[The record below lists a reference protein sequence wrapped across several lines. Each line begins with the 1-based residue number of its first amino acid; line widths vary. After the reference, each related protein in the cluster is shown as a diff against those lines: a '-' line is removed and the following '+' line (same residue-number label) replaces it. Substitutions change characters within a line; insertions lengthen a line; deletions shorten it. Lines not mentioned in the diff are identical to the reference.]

1 MLSGAC
7 FSMFFH
13 AKGIDLG
20 LQQACSCGSIAC
32 ARAGWAMSPVARKH
46 CFSPSRP
53 SPAHPR
59 VAVFFLAAYRFFPVL
74 AVFMACLR
82 DEKCEKKRTLLR
94 FATMRCPTCPAL
106 FHAAGRRGRGCAAL
120 RRIRLERSS
129 SAWRVAPSP
138 PLAFSGV
145 PRMPRFTTCPCGAL
159 ARGAACLHVPPGRW
173 GSRSALPALP
183 WAALCRDDS
192 ARVCSRRQCLSR
204 FAGWCQCRG
213 SR

>member
-32 ARAGWAMSPVARKH
+32 ARAGWAMSPVARMH

-94 FATMRCPTCPAL
+94 FATMRRPTCPAL

-145 PRMPRFTTCPCGAL
+145 LGRAADAAFHYLSVWGLSTRCGMSPCPTRSMGQPKCSSSSSM
-159 ARGAACLHVPPGRW
+159 
-173 GSRSALPALP
+173 GSSV
-183 WAALCRDDS
+183 S
-192 ARVCSRRQCLSR
+192 
-204 FAGWCQCRG
+204 G
-213 SR
+213 

>member
-74 AVFMACLR
+74 AVFMVCLR
-82 DEKCEKKRTLLR
+82 DEKCEKNGRFFVLR
-94 FATMRCPTCPAL
+94 RCGVQPVPL
-106 FHAAGRRGRGCAAL
+106 FFTRRGARGRGCAAL

-183 WAALCRDDS
+183 WAARCRDDS

>member
-20 LQQACSCGSIAC
+20 LQRACSCGAIAC
-32 ARAGWAMSPVARKH
+32 ARTGWAMSPVARKH
-46 CFSPSRP
+46 CFSPSRL
-53 SPAHPR
+53 SPAR
-59 VAVFFLAAYRFFPVL
+59 LGVAVFFPAAYRFFPVL
-74 AVFMACLR
+74 AVFMVCLR
-82 DEKCEKKRTLLR
+82 DKKCEKNGRFFVCLRCGVQPVPLSFTRPCAGGGVVLLR
-94 FATMRCPTCPAL
+94 GESGLSGHLPLGGLPQ
-106 FHAAGRRGRGCAAL
+106 
-120 RRIRLERSS
+120 
-129 SAWRVAPSP
+129 APS
-138 PLAFSGV
+138 GV
-145 PRMPRFTTCPCGAL
+145 LGRSAMPRFTTCPCEPL

-183 WAALCRDDS
+183 WAARCRDDS
-192 ARVCSRRQCLSR
+192 ERVCSRRQCLSR